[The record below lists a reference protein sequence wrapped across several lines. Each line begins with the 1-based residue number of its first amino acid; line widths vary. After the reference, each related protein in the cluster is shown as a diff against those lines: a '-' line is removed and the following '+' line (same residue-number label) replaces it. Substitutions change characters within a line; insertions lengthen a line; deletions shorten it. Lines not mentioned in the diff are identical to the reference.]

1 MALNKRQKAI
11 LAATVPGKAYA
22 IEEALKILKDNVVRD
37 TGTRATETLM
47 FPVRWGA

>member
-1 MALNKRQKAI
+1 M
-11 LAATVPGKAYA
+11 
-22 IEEALKILKDNVVRD
+22 KDNVVRD